1 MSKLYVFAIGGS
13 GARVFNQFIMM
24 LASGLD
30 LGEITEVRPILID
43 LDVNHMIPTNI
54 LCEKYLAIHEK
65 YWRTGNSQK
74 KFFGTKISKIQYT
87 MDSQQLESFIFPLK
101 IDNNQEQF
109 RQYICY
115 NSMSEKNA
123 DFASLLFSDDNLNTN
138 LEMGCKGQ
146 PNIGSVIFCN
156 EYQNQNINEAL
167 NGYDPESDRVCIV
180 SSCFG
185 GTGAAGF
192 PALIKKISEMFHDT
206 VFIGAVS
213 IQPYFKVE
221 GEIDSPFPS
230 RVQVALD
237 YYRNHIL
244 DSKVLYFAGDK
255 DSNDANVYERNIGSI
270 EQVVADKAH
279 LVEFTAAA
287 AIIDFARKEKREL
300 TSKIEENGMADST
313 NRQSGRYIYGND
325 ENNLPAILNFKYIFN
340 RGNLETDIRK
350 HTSAFYLF
358 SCFLKNSPEYVLAKD
373 QLWVDRFKVSG
384 DKLNDFASFCCNC
397 TKNCFQIFTEM
408 AEIPQ
413 KFKPFNECRSEK
425 NAMSV
430 RNDIPGK
437 NLSAGGC
444 FLGFWKKTGYAYI
457 LRSLNENTKSSRN
470 IADLFSKVFLGI
482 ISKKYGN
489 R

>member
-24 LASGLD
+24 LASGVN
-30 LGEITEVRPILID
+30 LGEFTEVRPILID

-54 LCEKYLAIHEK
+54 LCEKYLAINDR
-65 YWRTGNSQK
+65 YWKTGSAQN
-74 KFFGTKISKIQYT
+74 KFFGTKISKTKYSV
-87 MDSQQLESFIFPLK
+87 DNQQQEAFIYPLK

-109 RQYICY
+109 RKYIGY
-115 NSMSEKNA
+115 DSMGGKDA
-123 DFASLLFSDDNLNTN
+123 DLASLLFSDDNFNTN

-156 EYQNQNINEAL
+156 EYLNQNINEAL
-167 NGYDPESDRVCIV
+167 SGYDPESDRVCIV

-185 GTGAAGF
+185 GTGASGF
-192 PALIKKISEMFHDT
+192 PALIKKISEMLHDT
-206 VFIGAVS
+206 VLIGSIS

-221 GEIDSPFPS
+221 GEIESPFPS
-230 RVQVALD
+230 RVQVSLD

-255 DSNDANVYERNIGSI
+255 DSYDANVYEKNIGSM

-279 LVEFTAAA
+279 LVEFAAAA
-287 AIIDFARKEKREL
+287 AIFDFARKERDVL
-300 TSKIEENGMADST
+300 TAKINENRMTASI
-313 NRQSGRYIYGND
+313 NRQSARYIYGND
-325 ENNLPAILNFKYIFN
+325 ENNIPNLLNLKYVFN
-340 RGNLETDIRK
+340 RGNLDADIRK
-350 HTSAFYLF
+350 YLSAFYLF
-358 SCFLKNSPEYVLAKD
+358 ACFLKNSPEYVLSKD
-373 QLWVDRFKVSG
+373 QLWVDKFKVNG
-384 DKLNDFASFCCNC
+384 DKLNDFSSFCCSC
-397 TKNCFQIFTEM
+397 TKNCLQIFKEM
-408 AEIPQ
+408 SEIPQ
-413 KFKPFNECRSEK
+413 KFKPFNECRTEK
-425 NAMSV
+425 NAMNV
-430 RNDIPGK
+430 RTDIPGK

-457 LRSLNENTKSSRN
+457 LRSLNENTGRSRN
-470 IADLFSKVFLGI
+470 LLDLFSKVFLGI